1 MNTSTMNTLSLPLVN
16 QDSAQALSPQSP
28 KSPLVDFAHR
38 SIELSGSSYLEE
50 TDNVLENVPDAPNDT
65 LDPRPVDNETES
77 LGLRVVKH
85 LKGKLGCRH
94 RPLCY
99 IKRHIE
105 YCIRIK
111 VEEGLAEYIDVYF
124 KYSFGTF
131 DKKVKER
138 WINCDSTET
147 LSFDRFNK

>member
-16 QDSAQALSPQSP
+16 QDSAQAFSPQSP
-28 KSPLVDFAHR
+28 KSPLVDFDR
-38 SIELSGSSYLEE
+38 SIELSSSSYLEE
-50 TDNVLENVPDAPNDT
+50 TDNVLENVPDTPKDT
-65 LDPRPVDNETES
+65 LEPRLVDNETES
-77 LGLRVVKH
+77 LGLRVVKL
-85 LKGKLGCRH
+85 LKGKLGCKH
-94 RPLCY
+94 CPLRY

-131 DKKVKER
+131 GKKVKAK